1 MKLTVVVPESL
12 SQITLAQY
20 QKFFK
25 IQQTTEDER
34 FLQVKMIEI
43 FCDVPADKVLN
54 MKLSD
59 VVAICDM
66 LNQLFE
72 EKPQLVKK
80 TKIAEKEYG
89 FVPNLEDI
97 SLGEYID
104 LDTNIGDWDNM
115 HLTMNVLYRPIKHK
129 YGERYSIE
137 EYKGGD
143 GIHMR
148 DITMD
153 CVISSLLFFYN
164 LGIELSQTILNYLK
178 EKEES
183 NLVQY
188 LSSQQNGVGI
198 NQFTHSLTETLRD
211 LKISLN

>member
-1 MKLTVVVPESL
+1 MRIEVVVPDHL
-12 SQITLAQY
+12 SQVTLAQY

-25 IQQTTEDER
+25 IQKETEDER
-34 FLQVKMIEI
+34 FLQIKMIEI
-43 FCDVPADKVLN
+43 FCDVPAETVLN

-59 VVAICDM
+59 TLAICQM
-66 LNQLFE
+66 LDELFDQ
-72 EKPQLVKK
+72 KPELVRK
-80 TKIAEKEYG
+80 TKIGDKDYG
-89 FVPNLEDI
+89 FIPNLEDI

-115 HLTMNVLYRPIKHK
+115 HLTMNVLYRPIKGK

-137 EYKGGD
+137 DYKAGD
-143 GIHMR
+143 GLHMK
-148 DITMD
+148 DIPMD

-164 LGIELSQTILNYLK
+164 LGIELSTTILSYLK

-183 NLVQY
+183 NLVQF
-188 LSSQQNGVGI
+188 LSSQGNGVGI
-198 NQFTHSLTETLRD
+198 NQYMHSLTETLKE

>member
-1 MKLTVVVPESL
+1 MKLRVEVPESL
-12 SQITLAQY
+12 SQITLEQY
-20 QKFFK
+20 QRFFK
-25 IQQTTEDER
+25 IQMNNDDER
-34 FLQVKMIEI
+34 FLQVKMVEI
-43 FCDVPADKVLN
+43 FCEVPADKVLN

-59 VVAICDM
+59 VNAICNM
-66 LNQLFE
+66 LNDLFD
-72 EKPQLVKK
+72 EKPELVRK
-80 TKIAEKEYG
+80 TKIGEKEYG

-104 LDTNIGDWDNM
+104 LDTNIGDWENM

-137 EYKGGD
+137 DYKAGD
-143 GIHMR
+143 GIHMK

-153 CVISSLLFFYN
+153 CVLSSLLFFYN

-188 LSSQQNGVGI
+188 LSSQPNGVGI
-198 NQFTHSLTETLRD
+198 NQFTHSLMETLQELR
-211 LKISLN
+211 ISLN

>member
-1 MKLTVVVPESL
+1 MRIKVIVPDQL
-12 SQITLAQY
+12 SQITLDQY
-20 QKFFK
+20 QRFFK
-25 IQQTTEDER
+25 IQQNNEDER
-34 FLQVKMIEI
+34 FLQIKMIEI
-43 FCDVPADKVLN
+43 FCGVPSDHVLN

-66 LNQLFE
+66 LNELFE
-72 EKPQLVKK
+72 QKPQLVKK
-80 TKIAEKEYG
+80 TKLGEKEYG

-104 LDTNIGDWDNM
+104 LDTNVANWENM
-115 HLTMNVLYRPIKHK
+115 HLAMNVLYRPIKHK

-137 EYKGGD
+137 EYKAGD
-143 GIHMR
+143 GLHMK

-153 CVISSLLFFYN
+153 CVLSSLLFFYN
-164 LGIELSQTILNYLK
+164 LGIDLSTTILNYLK
-178 EKEES
+178 EREES

-188 LSSQQNGVGI
+188 LSSEQNGVGI
-198 NQFTHSLTETLRD
+198 NQFTHYLTETLQS

>member
-1 MKLTVVVPESL
+1 MRIKVIVPDQL
-12 SQITLAQY
+12 SQITLDQY
-20 QKFFK
+20 QRFFK
-25 IQQTTEDER
+25 IQQNNEDER
-34 FLQVKMIEI
+34 FLQIKMIEI
-43 FCDVPADKVLN
+43 FCDVPSDHVLN

-66 LNQLFE
+66 LNELFE
-72 EKPQLVKK
+72 QKPQLVKK
-80 TKIAEKEYG
+80 TKLGEKEYG

-104 LDTNIGDWDNM
+104 LDTNIANWENM
-115 HLTMNVLYRPIKHK
+115 HLAMNVLYRPIKHK

-137 EYKGGD
+137 EYKAGD
-143 GIHMR
+143 GLHMK

-153 CVISSLLFFYN
+153 CVLSSLLFFYN
-164 LGIELSQTILNYLK
+164 LGIDLSTTILNYLK
-178 EKEES
+178 EREES

-188 LSSQQNGVGI
+188 LSSEQNGVGI
-198 NQFTHSLTETLRD
+198 NQFTHYLTETLQS

>member
-1 MKLTVVVPESL
+1 MRIEVVVPDHL
-12 SQITLAQY
+12 SQVTLAQY

-25 IQQTTEDER
+25 IQKETEDER
-34 FLQVKMIEI
+34 FLQIKMIEI
-43 FCDVPADKVLN
+43 FCDVPAETVLN

-59 VVAICDM
+59 TLAICEM
-66 LNQLFE
+66 LDELFDQ
-72 EKPQLVKK
+72 KPELVRK
-80 TKIAEKEYG
+80 TKIGDKDYG
-89 FVPNLEDI
+89 FIPNLEDI

-115 HLTMNVLYRPIKHK
+115 HLTMNVLYRPIKGK

-137 EYKGGD
+137 DYKAGD
-143 GIHMR
+143 GLHMK
-148 DITMD
+148 DIPMD

-164 LGIELSQTILNYLK
+164 LGIELSTTILSYLK

-183 NLVQY
+183 NLVQF
-188 LSSQQNGVGI
+188 LSSQGNGVGI
-198 NQFTHSLTETLRD
+198 NQYMHSLTETLKE

>member
-1 MKLTVVVPESL
+1 MRIKVIVPDQL
-12 SQITLAQY
+12 SQITLEQY
-20 QKFFK
+20 QRFFK
-25 IQQTTEDER
+25 IQQNNEDER
-34 FLQVKMIEI
+34 FLQIKMIEI
-43 FCDVPADKVLN
+43 FCGVPSDHVLN

-66 LNQLFE
+66 LNELFE

-80 TKIAEKEYG
+80 TKIGEKEYG
-89 FVPNLEDI
+89 FVPNLEEI

-104 LDTNIGDWDNM
+104 LDTNISSWENM
-115 HLTMNVLYRPIKHK
+115 HLAMNVLYRPIKHK

-137 EYKGGD
+137 DYKAGD
-143 GIHMR
+143 GLHMK

-153 CVISSLLFFYN
+153 CVMSSLLFFYN
-164 LGIELSQTILNYLK
+164 LGIDLSTTILNYLK
-178 EKEES
+178 EREES

-188 LSSQQNGVGI
+188 LSSEQNGVGI
-198 NQFTHSLTETLRD
+198 NQFTHYLTETLQS